1 MSADDKILKSLISRV
16 EKLERVVFCPKKVVP
31 DEKPGGAKKNYA
43 GATGGIRLLADSG
56 YFDRKR
62 TFGEVCKALES
73 KGYHYSKQA
82 VQTPLNLLSSVKS
95 KLLVALKEQG
105 RKVYAKRK

>member
-16 EKLERVVFCPKKVVP
+16 DKLERAVFRPQKAVA
-31 DEKPGGAKKNYA
+31 DEKLGGAKKNYA

-56 YFDRKR
+56 YFDKKR
-62 TFGEVCKALES
+62 TFGEVCKALED
-73 KGYHYSKQA
+73 KGYVYSKQA

-95 KLLVALKEQG
+95 GLLVGLKERG